1 MEGCIIL
8 GKYRYEFKETLWIKW
23 QNKDEISEISTIKV
37 SLRRLDDCG
46 HLIVFQY
53 LLTKKILKVYRNI
66 TMYDM

>member
-1 MEGCIIL
+1 MKGCIIL
-8 GKYRYEFKETLWIKW
+8 GKYEFKETVWIKW
-23 QNKDEISEISTIKV
+23 QNKDEISEISTIKM

>member
-1 MEGCIIL
+1 MKGCIIL
-8 GKYRYEFKETLWIKW
+8 GKYKFKETLWIKW
-23 QNKDEISEISTIKV
+23 QNKDEISEISTIKL